1 MANQETHTVEGLA
14 YWAFLDEPRDNPFSN
29 YEYDKKQWGV
39 KLYVDKHNK
48 ALLESLNLTGKVGT
62 DEEGDFYNF
71 KLNYMT
77 TSMKPMKPPK
87 IVDADNKDITKT
99 VRVGNGSKADLE
111 FVLLN
116 HLQMFLNCSNDVGLL
131 SLLLVF
137 QYNQGILAVKWLI
150 EVADEVIV
158 DK

>member
-48 ALLESLNLTGKVGT
+48 ALLESLNLTGNVGT

-77 TSMKPMKPPK
+77 TAMKPMKPPK
-87 IVDADNKDITKT
+87 IVDADNKDITQT

-111 FVLLN
+111 FAVLN
-116 HLQMFLNCSNDVGLL
+116 IDRGPAKGKNKPFIRKLQIIDLIPYGD
-131 SLLLVF
+131 
-137 QYNQGILAVKWLI
+137 LADAELD
-150 EVADEVIV
+150 EVA
-158 DK
+158 